1 MNRLLLLIAFCFSFL
16 SSHSQTGYLF
26 IKKGPKKK
34 RTYLEGE
41 NIYLRLQNDSIYYG
55 RITKLMNDT
64 IFLNGRP
71 VPRIAVK
78 EVLTPPDKS
87 RKYHISTKDFLLV
100 TAGVAL
106 VTAGLTASGQAEF
119 EEALLAGTV
128 IGYGPLAI
136 AYLKNS
142 VSFQRKKYR
151 IGKKFRL
158 QIIDFY
164 LPQKR
169 GF

>member
-1 MNRLLLLIAFCFSFL
+1 MNRLLLLFVLSFTFF

-26 IKKGPKKK
+26 IRKGHKKK

-41 NIYLRLQNDSIYYG
+41 NIYLRLQNDIVYYG

-64 IFLNGRP
+64 IYLTGRP

-78 EVLTPPDKS
+78 EVLLPPDKS
-87 RKYHISTKDFLLV
+87 RKFHISTKDFLLV

-119 EEALLAGTV
+119 EQALLAGTL

-136 AYLKNS
+136 AYLKNT

-164 LPQKR
+164 VPQKR
-169 GF
+169 AF

>member
-1 MNRLLLLIAFCFSFL
+1 M
-16 SSHSQTGYLF
+16 
-26 IKKGPKKK
+26 
-34 RTYLEGE
+34 EGE
-41 NIYLRLQNDSIYYG
+41 IISLRLKNDTVYHG
-55 RITKLMNDT
+55 RITRLMNDT
-64 IFLNGRP
+64 IFVSGRP
-71 VPRIAVK
+71 VPRITVK

-87 RKYHISTKDFLLV
+87 QKFHISTKDFLLV

-106 VTAGLTASGQAEF
+106 VTAGLTASNQAEF
-119 EEALLAGTV
+119 EEALLAGAV

-136 AYLKNS
+136 AYLKNT

-158 QIIDFY
+158 QMIDFY
-164 LPQKR
+164 LPRKR

>member
-1 MNRLLLLIAFCFSFL
+1 M
-16 SSHSQTGYLF
+16 
-26 IKKGPKKK
+26 
-34 RTYLEGE
+34 EGE
-41 NIYLRLQNDSIYYG
+41 TIYVRLKNDTIYYG
-55 RITKLMNDT
+55 RITRLMNDT
-64 IFLNGRP
+64 IFVSGRP
-71 VPRIAVK
+71 IPRTMVK

-87 RKYHISTKDFLLV
+87 RKFHISTKDFLLV
-100 TAGVAL
+100 TAGVTL
-106 VTAGLTASGQAEF
+106 VTVGLTASNQAEF

-136 AYLKNS
+136 AYLKNT

>member
-1 MNRLLLLIAFCFSFL
+1 MNRLLLLFAFSFSFL
-16 SSHSQTGYLF
+16 SSHAQTGYLF
-26 IKKGPKKK
+26 IKKGHKKK

-41 NIYLRLQNDSIYYG
+41 TIYLRLQNDTVYYG
-55 RITKLMNDT
+55 RITKLINDT
-64 IFLNGRP
+64 IYLTGRP

-87 RKYHISTKDFLLV
+87 RKFHISTKDFLLV

>member
-1 MNRLLLLIAFCFSFL
+1 MNRLLLIIVFCFFFFST
-16 SSHSQTGYLF
+16 HSQTGYLF
-26 IKKGPKKK
+26 IKKGHKKK

-55 RITKLMNDT
+55 RIIRLMNDT
-64 IFLNGRP
+64 IFLAGRSI
-71 VPRIAVK
+71 PRIAVK

-87 RKYHISTKDFLLV
+87 RKFHISTRDFLLV

-106 VTAGLTASGQAEF
+106 VTVGLTASGQADF

-136 AYLKNS
+136 AYLKNT